1 MVESKKKRLLDNKE
15 NIFSIPETAG
25 EREGIPI
32 EKGVVLTETFLI
44 ENEELFRKYSEFFT
58 AYPDLFLDLIKSSES
73 EMTLFFYQ
81 RIFLRAMM
89 RYTEV
94 YITAGRA
101 TAKTFLSILA
111 LFLQCVFIPGRRVFI
126 VAPHKNQAAKIA
138 TQKIEEIYQNWPLL
152 KKEVIGC
159 ELSDRPGNFGKDY
172 VTINFK
178 NKSVFDVVGG
188 DGTRGLRRHG
198 QILKITS

>member
-32 EKGVVLTETFLI
+32 EKGVVLTEAFLI
-44 ENEELFRKYSEFFT
+44 ENEELFRKYNEFFT

-159 ELSDRPGNFGKDY
+159 ELSDRPGNFGE
-172 VTINFK
+172 
-178 NKSVFDVVGG
+178 
-188 DGTRGLRRHG
+188 
-198 QILKITS
+198 